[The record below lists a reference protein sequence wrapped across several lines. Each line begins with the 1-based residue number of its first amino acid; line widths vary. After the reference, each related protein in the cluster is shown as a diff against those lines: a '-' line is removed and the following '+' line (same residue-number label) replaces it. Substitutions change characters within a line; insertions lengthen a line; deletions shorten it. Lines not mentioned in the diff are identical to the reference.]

1 MRFPFRRVADEPCCP
16 TKALE
21 FRLTVFHGAGHLL
34 ASTRVAA
41 LMPQVVALRR
51 ISWHVPSMLRSYAS
65 VAQTTG
71 FGAGSALG
79 LTMMLISPV
88 GRTVAL
94 PPFAPS

>member
-1 MRFPFRRVADEPCCP
+1 MIEPVQHP
-16 TKALE
+16 ILP
-21 FRLTVFHGAGHLL
+21 VVQMNVSGNVYFHGAGHLL
-34 ASTRVAA
+34 GSTRVTE
-41 LMPQVVALRR
+41 LTRHVAPLR
-51 ISWHVPSMLRSYAS
+51 ISAQVPSLPRSYAS

-79 LTMMLISPV
+79 LTMMLISPF